1 MNDLFFTFGICTF
14 NSELFIAETLESIK
28 YQIQEYGK
36 GKKMSLIVSDDHSTD
51 STLEIVNNWISKNED
66 YFESTMVL
74 TSSINKGIA
83 SSFCELLRNIKT
95 EYFIKIDGDDL
106 ICSDNIFE
114 KCIGISKNEMRI
126 YFPFKFNSEKVYADE
141 VDICNFIK
149 YSGKQSNHKKDL
161 RLFEM
166 LKPFNTPEVV
176 LGRMCFT
183 DDCLKFVEEFTQF
196 EDDTSLY
203 YVLKHNTQMKM
214 KFIIEP
220 LVLYRV
226 HNKSLSNGGVSVHQI
241 NFLDDLHNFKKHMLN
256 NERSVF
262 VKAYLFL
269 CVWDTFLMKH
279 RFSADNCIHR
289 RIRKIWIDKN
299 IKDAKS
305 VSNYKATYQKI
316 IDTCSKEQA
325 YVEKI
330 NKNSKVYF
338 DKEMGCQYGTIKEF
352 FEES

>member
-1 MNDLFFTFGICTF
+1 MDARMITFGICTY
-14 NSELFIAETLESIK
+14 NSMDYIVNTLESIK
-28 YQIQEYGK
+28 YQIVTYGDGIK
-36 GKKMSLIVSDDHSTD
+36 VNLVISDD
-51 STLEIVNNWISKNED
+51 
-66 YFESTMVL
+66 
-74 TSSINKGIA
+74 A
-83 SSFCELLRNIKT
+83 SSDETITVCKQWAEKNGSFFNHIKIIENPLNRGLAKNYCELLRNIKT

-106 ICSDNIFE
+106 ISSDNIFE
-114 KCIGISKNEMRI
+114 KIIGISKNEMRI

-183 DDCLKFVEEFTQF
+183 DDCLKFVEKFTQF

-256 NERSVF
+256 NERNIF

-279 RFSADNCIHR
+279 RFSAVNCIHR

-305 VSNYKATYQKI
+305 VSNYKATYQKV

-325 YVEKI
+325 YVKKI

-338 DKEMGCQYGTIKEF
+338 DKVMEC
-352 FEES
+352 